1 MMKFV
6 PADTIDAVIELLDNV
21 SDEQYE
27 QRMEDFA
34 EAQPV
39 IFAYLFD
46 EENFHLLT
54 EDEKGFMQYLAL
66 IIWAANEQVNG
77 TAPEASEEQIG
88 AAEERNYAVLDGHT
102 ARDFSDRV
110 DPLFEDYPQEDL
122 LAFVEEALLEDE
134 EEPEVLITK
143 EGREP
148 IFVALKTVIDVL
160 INHE

>member
-1 MMKFV
+1 MKFV
-6 PADTIDAVIELLDNV
+6 PADTIDELIELLDNL

-27 QRMEDFA
+27 QKTAAFA

-66 IIWAANEQVNG
+66 ICWASNERVNG
-77 TAPEASEEQIG
+77 ATPEASEEQIG
-88 AAEERNYAVLDGHT
+88 VAEERNYAMLDGQA
-102 ARDFSDRV
+102 ARDFADKLDSF
-110 DPLFEDYPQEDL
+110 FEEYPQEDL

-134 EEPEVLITK
+134 EEPESLLTK

-148 IFVALKTVIDVL
+148 IFIALKTVIDVL
-160 INHE
+160 TNA